1 MSLLL
6 AIIYIAFISLGL
18 PGALL
23 GSAWPS
29 MRGELGVPL
38 SYAGIISMIISV
50 GTIISSLWGDA
61 LTKKFGTGKLTAISV
76 GITAAA
82 LWGFSIA
89 NSFVMLCVIALP
101 YGLGAGAVDAA
112 LNNYVALHYKARHMS
127 WLHCFWGI
135 GASVGPYIMGAC
147 LVGGFSWTGGYRII
161 SILQIGLSIVLFAT
175 LSMWKNT
182 KTVFKEEEPK
192 IERIHLKDV
201 IKLSGAKAALTSFF
215 CYCSLEQTA
224 GLWAASYMVI
234 SRGVSAKEAAKWASL
249 FYFGITVGRFIC
261 GFITIK
267 LDDKAM
273 VRLGQSIAVIGII
286 LLALPFGQSIT
297 GIGLVLVGMGCAPI
311 YPALLHETPENFGA
325 ELSQVVMGMQMA
337 CAYVG
342 TMIMPPLFGTLSE
355 LVGIWLYPW
364 YLLIITGVMV
374 AMVEK
379 LNRLPKKRI
388 P

>member
-1 MSLLL
+1 
-6 AIIYIAFISLGL
+6 
-18 PGALL
+18 
-23 GSAWPS
+23 
-29 MRGELGVPL
+29 
-38 SYAGIISMIISV
+38 
-50 GTIISSLWGDA
+50 
-61 LTKKFGTGKLTAISV
+61 
-76 GITAAA
+76 
-82 LWGFSIA
+82 
-89 NSFVMLCVIALP
+89 
-101 YGLGAGAVDAA
+101 
-112 LNNYVALHYKARHMS
+112 
-127 WLHCFWGI
+127 
-135 GASVGPYIMGAC
+135 
-147 LVGGFSWTGGYRII
+147 
-161 SILQIGLSIVLFAT
+161 
-175 LSMWKNT
+175 
-182 KTVFKEEEPK
+182 
-192 IERIHLKDV
+192 
-201 IKLSGAKAALTSFF
+201 
-215 CYCSLEQTA
+215 
-224 GLWAASYMVI
+224 
-234 SRGVSAKEAAKWASL
+234 
-249 FYFGITVGRFIC
+249 
-261 GFITIK
+261 
-267 LDDKAM
+267 M